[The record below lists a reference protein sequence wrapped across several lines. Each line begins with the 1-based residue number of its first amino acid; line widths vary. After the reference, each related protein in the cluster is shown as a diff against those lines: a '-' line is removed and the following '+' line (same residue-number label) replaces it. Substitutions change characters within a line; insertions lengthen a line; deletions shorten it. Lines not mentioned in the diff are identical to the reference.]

1 MNRKRILIV
10 GIIIAVLLIGLSLL
24 VGFARA
30 AEPVDPEQTSW
41 LESTLIMHRG
51 LHDDNQTIPENS
63 LAAFAAAIEGGYIIE
78 LDVSMTKDKQLVIF
92 HDKKLKRAFGID
104 KYLSEVTYD
113 ELSQYGLFGTEERV
127 PLFREVLAFVDGQ
140 VPLLIEIKNEGEVGE
155 MESLV
160 YRELE
165 GYEGLYA
172 IQAFN
177 PYTLKWFRENAPH
190 VLRGQLSGSFIVS
203 DYDVEYAGTT
213 RLPWYKKFVLKNM
226 LLNFESRP
234 NFISYEVTNVSQRTL
249 ENLQKYDVPVLG
261 WTVKERAVFEKAMG
275 LFDNLIVEAPA
286 L

>member
-1 MNRKRILIV
+1 
-10 GIIIAVLLIGLSLL
+10 
-24 VGFARA
+24 
-30 AEPVDPEQTSW
+30 
-41 LESTLIMHRG
+41 
-51 LHDDNQTIPENS
+51 
-63 LAAFAAAIEGGYIIE
+63 
-78 LDVSMTKDKQLVIF
+78 
-92 HDKKLKRAFGID
+92 
-104 KYLSEVTYD
+104 
-113 ELSQYGLFGTEERV
+113 
-127 PLFREVLAFVDGQ
+127 
-140 VPLLIEIKNEGEVGE
+140 

-213 RLPWYKKFVLKNM
+213 RLPWYKKFLLKNM

-249 ENLQKYDVPVLG
+249 KSLQKYKVPVLG
-261 WTVKERAVFEKAMG
+261 WTVRDRSVYDEAVE